1 MDTSYFQFIF
11 GLILAIVFGGAIGL
25 EREYKKKEA
34 GLQTYT
40 LVALGSCLF
49 TIIATN
55 LFSFFSARGNINF
68 DPGRIILAVA
78 TGIGFIG
85 AGVIIHRQDRVEGI
99 TTAAGLWVT
108 ASIGVAT
115 GIGLY
120 MLAFIVTL
128 LVIFIL
134 IVFGELEKFLF
145 KRPLT
150 KQK

>member
-55 LFSFFSARGNINF
+55 LFGFFSARGDINF

>member
-134 IVFGELEKFLF
+134 IVFGELERFLF
-145 KRPLT
+145 KDH
-150 KQK
+150 

>member
-55 LFSFFSARGNINF
+55 LFGFFSARGDINF

-145 KRPLT
+145 KDH
-150 KQK
+150 